1 MRDINAAHQNV
12 TDISNAEYIAFGF
25 DRYEFTEKMLSQG
38 YSISQEEVHEFLDNT
53 RVEVRLTF
61 YVDSETFAI
70 LSETVFNDPK
80 YYPDITFSHGQGRR
94 QLQAVPFKVEV
105 TLTKT
110 LLGIT
115 EKTTP
120 SFEETLN
127 YMIAKNGIEERPSY
141 IEEVPPP
148 DLRPRPEL
156 LDLMVFTNS
165 TLKLTFSEPISI
177 MSNFYADADVQLI
190 EINKEFNYNIFEL
203 SILSGFDNS
212 EWFANSEKQKSELL
226 SVDES

>member
-1 MRDINAAHQNV
+1 M
-12 TDISNAEYIAFGF
+12 
-25 DRYEFTEKMLSQG
+25 
-38 YSISQEEVHEFLDNT
+38 
-53 RVEVRLTF
+53 
-61 YVDSETFAI
+61 
-70 LSETVFNDPK
+70 
-80 YYPDITFSHGQGRR
+80 
-94 QLQAVPFKVEV
+94 PFKVEV

-115 EKTTP
+115 ENTIP

-177 MSNFYADADVQLI
+177 MSNFYADADV
-190 EINKEFNYNIFEL
+190 
-203 SILSGFDNS
+203 
-212 EWFANSEKQKSELL
+212 
-226 SVDES
+226 